1 MGPEAPVVGIG
12 SHRSAVSHK
21 PICLLKWLPGQ
32 SSPTPRS
39 AVTCVFQPA
48 VACHKAIK
56 NHLDL
61 SVPDD
66 PAEFAGLGA
75 HVPPYCPSSGR
86 TVESQDKS
94 WCCCFTQAS
103 REPRWPALPEVS
115 STDVESTV
123 QQSTEKG
130 PTRRCSRK
138 VWVWKMSVT
147 R

>member
-1 MGPEAPVVGIG
+1 MEPRSWEGMGPEAPVVGIG

-21 PICLLKWLPGQ
+21 PVCLLKWLPGQ

-48 VACHKAIK
+48 VAYHKAIK

-75 HVPPYCPSSGR
+75 HVPPYCHPLDALLSPR
-86 TVESQDKS
+86 TNLGVAVSLKLPVSPDGQL
-94 WCCCFTQAS
+94 S
-103 REPRWPALPEVS
+103 RR
-115 STDVESTV
+115 
-123 QQSTEKG
+123 
-130 PTRRCSRK
+130 
-138 VWVWKMSVT
+138 
-147 R
+147 